1 MPLRLSD
8 VLSDVLA
15 IARAS
20 KSAALSIAPGPPG
33 MGGIGGAPPPPPPP
47 PPPSMARRS
56 SPLGAVPGGA
66 DPRGERAG
74 MTPPLPPLRAPMRPA
89 PGMGGPIPG
98 GGPGDDPAPAPPKK
112 AARGS
117 PPPAKIPDA
126 PPPIGDGARCSFRLP
141 VDECSECVIDAGERR
156 LPSDASKNPSS
167 AEPSPPPRI
176 LLPPPALPL
185 VVRGMRCRATGGDGF
200 AGEPPPAPPA
210 PPTPSIAINPAAP
223 PAAGGGAVRDCDCDC
238 VCGGG
243 GPSRIPGG
251 APRNPCCC
259 CCCCA
264 GIPPLPPN
272 RGSPPAI
279 ELTCF
284 SSMRS
289 ASKNASDDAAD
300 VAAVA
305 AAACAAFAP
314 RRALERGL
322 RRPARGERAQRRG
335 PAAMAEVYHPRDLQS
350 ALREELVEHPRGPRS
365 ELENE
370 GVLGEIE
377 ADGLVEHDSLRAVD
391 AHHDDRELASGRDA
405 RLNRERLRSL
415 ARVRHDAV
423 RRVAA
428 HGEVTTGGV
437 ELRSEEIRVYR
448 DPRRSNVRSIGDA
461 LGGSRVPSRERRP
474 RLGRGRKPEVVG
486 RQQRPRPRLGRRTAR
501 VWCVRANAFRWR
513 RQRIFRVSRHAFEQN

>member
-1 MPLRLSD
+1 MRSSPLVPPEVGFDALPLRLSD

-33 MGGIGGAPPPPPPP
+33 MGGIGGAPPPPPP

-117 PPPAKIPDA
+117 LPPAKIPDA

-167 AEPSPPPRI
+167 AEPSPPPLI

-200 AGEPPPAPPA
+200 AGEPPPAPQA

-223 PAAGGGAVRDCDCDC
+223 PAAGGGAVRDCDCVCGGGAVRDCDC

-314 RRALERGL
+314 AAPSNAGCGAPPGVSAHSGAGL
-322 RRPARGERAQRRG
+322 P
-335 PAAMAEVYHPRDLQS
+335 PW
-350 ALREELVEHPRGPRS
+350 PRS
-365 ELENE
+365 ITR
-370 GVLGEIE
+370 EIFR
-377 ADGLVEHDSLRAVD
+377 APCARSWSSTPAVPGPSLKTKAS
-391 AHHDDRELASGRDA
+391 SGRSKPTDSWSMI
-405 RLNRERLRSL
+405 RSAQSTPIMMTASSPL
-415 ARVRHDAV
+415 DVTRV
-423 RRVAA
+423 
-428 HGEVTTGGV
+428 
-437 ELRSEEIRVYR
+437 
-448 DPRRSNVRSIGDA
+448 
-461 LGGSRVPSRERRP
+461 
-474 RLGRGRKPEVVG
+474 
-486 RQQRPRPRLGRRTAR
+486 
-501 VWCVRANAFRWR
+501 
-513 RQRIFRVSRHAFEQN
+513 